1 MKIQSIIRQKRLELG
16 LTQKALGIE
25 IGYPER
31 YAQSK
36 IAQIETFTM
45 KVPRDR
51 IIKMAE
57 ILKIPAS
64 LLID

>member
-1 MKIQSIIRQKRLELG
+1 MKIHSIIREKRQELG

-36 IAQIETFTM
+36 IAQIESYTM
-45 KVPRDR
+45 KVPRGK
-51 IIKMAE
+51 ITKLAE

>member
-1 MKIQSIIRQKRLELG
+1 MKNIIRSKRQELG
-16 LTQKALGIE
+16 LTQKELGIK

-36 IAQIETFTM
+36 IAQIESYTM
-45 KVPRDR
+45 KVPRGK
-51 IIKMAE
+51 ITKLAE